1 MSYSNDPLKDAN
13 RYFDAVNKRDA
24 ERQQAEQTF
33 ALMFKHEA
41 LHKSMDE
48 DSDIDDR
55 IAYSKIDMACG
66 GKGYIRKYRPSK
78 VGEMMADI
86 LDYKE
91 GPSITDVLAFVVAKA
106 KAGDADAMKIIDQ
119 MARTWAYYKEEV

>member
-1 MSYSNDPLKDAN
+1 MYSNDPLKDAN

-24 ERQQAEQTF
+24 ERQQAEQTY

-41 LHKSMDE
+41 LHKAMDE

-55 IAYSKIDMACG
+55 MDFTNG
-66 GKGYIRKYRPSK
+66 TGLRRKHRPSK

-91 GPSITDVLAFVVAKA
+91 GPSIIDVLAFVVAKA

>member
-1 MSYSNDPLKDAN
+1 MYSNDPLKDAN

-41 LHKSMDE
+41 LHKAMDE
-48 DSDIDDR
+48 DSDIDERTDFTFTD
-55 IAYSKIDMACG
+55 IDEGNGCA
-66 GKGYIRKYRPSK
+66 IRRRRPSK

-91 GPSITDVLAFVVAKA
+91 GPSITDVLAFVVTKA
-106 KAGDADAMKIIDQ
+106 KDGDADAMKIIDQ

>member
-1 MSYSNDPLKDAN
+1 MYSNDPLKDAN
-13 RYFDAVNKRDA
+13 RYFDAMNKRDA

-48 DSDIDDR
+48 NSDIDDR
-55 IAYSKIDMACG
+55 MDFTHTDFVDGINLSVF
-66 GKGYIRKYRPSK
+66 RRRPSK

>member
-1 MSYSNDPLKDAN
+1 MYSNDPLKDAN
-13 RYFDAVNKRDA
+13 HYFDAVNKRDA
-24 ERQQAEQTF
+24 ERQHAEQTY

-41 LHKSMDE
+41 LHKAMDE

-55 IAYSKIDMACG
+55 MDFTNVTG
-66 GKGYIRKYRPSK
+66 LRRKTRPSK

-91 GPSITDVLAFVVAKA
+91 GPSITDVLSFVVAKA
-106 KAGDADAMKIIDQ
+106 KDGDADAMKIIDQ

>member
-41 LHKSMDE
+41 LYKGMDE
-48 DSDIDDR
+48 DSDIDYRMDFTS
-55 IAYSKIDMACG
+55 IGFIDGSNCS
-66 GKGYIRKYRPSK
+66 IRRRRPSK
-78 VGEMMADI
+78 VGEMMSDI

-106 KAGDADAMKIIDQ
+106 KAGDSDAMKIIDQ

>member
-1 MSYSNDPLKDAN
+1 MYSNDPLKDAN

-33 ALMFKHEA
+33 ALMFKHEVMNKA
-41 LHKSMDE
+41 MDD

-55 IAYSKIDMACG
+55 LDFING
-66 GKGYIRKYRPSK
+66 TGLRRKHRPSK

>member
-1 MSYSNDPLKDAN
+1 MYSNDPLKDAN

-41 LHKSMDE
+41 LYKGMDE
-48 DSDIDDR
+48 DSDIDER
-55 IAYSKIDMACG
+55 MAFTNG
-66 GKGYIRKYRPSK
+66 TGLRRKTRPSK

-91 GPSITDVLAFVVAKA
+91 GPSTTDLLAFVVAKA
-106 KAGDADAMKIIDQ
+106 KAGDSHAMNIIDQ

>member
-1 MSYSNDPLKDAN
+1 MYSNDPLKDAN

-33 ALMFKHEA
+33 ALMFKHET
-41 LHKSMDE
+41 LHKGMDE
-48 DSDIDDR
+48 DSDIDER
-55 IAYSKIDMACG
+55 IDFYNMTDM
-66 GKGYIRKYRPSK
+66 RRQTRPSK

>member
-1 MSYSNDPLKDAN
+1 MYSNDPLKDAN

-41 LHKSMDE
+41 LHKAMDE
-48 DSDIDDR
+48 DSDIDER
-55 IAYSKIDMACG
+55 PS
-66 GKGYIRKYRPSK
+66 YIQGSTLSGESVLAKMRRPSK

>member
-1 MSYSNDPLKDAN
+1 MYSNDPLKDAN

-24 ERQQAEQTF
+24 ERQQAEQTY

-41 LHKSMDE
+41 LHKGMDD

-55 IAYSKIDMACG
+55 MDYVNSKEN
-66 GKGYIRKYRPSK
+66 GYPMFARGRRPSK

-91 GPSITDVLAFVVAKA
+91 GPSLTDVLAFVVAKA
-106 KAGDADAMKIIDQ
+106 KAGDADAMKIIEQ